1 MGLVHSSVFEAPIDE
16 VFTWHTRPGAII
28 RLTPPWGP
36 ARVVTESVSLRD
48 GRAVL
53 ALPGGLKWTA
63 RHDPDAYDP
72 PYRFADEVDGRFRW
86 RHTHEF
92 TAEGGDRTR
101 LTDTVDT
108 PVPERFLRPVFTYR
122 HRQLADDL
130 AVHRWARQLRPE
142 PLTVAVTGS
151 SGLVG
156 SALTALLT
164 SGGHRV
170 VRLVRRSPRTAGER
184 RWRPEAPDPDLLEG
198 VDAVVHLAG
207 ASIAGR
213 FTPAHKHEIRASRV
227 GPTRALAEL
236 AARGAIGAFV
246 SASAIGFYGPDRGDE
261 PLTERSSRGSGFLA
275 DVVVDWEA
283 ASAPAEDAGVRT
295 VRVRTGEVQSA
306 AGGMLRMLRPLFA
319 AGLGG
324 RLGSGEQWTSWIAL
338 DDLLDV
344 YYRALV
350 DTGLSGPVNAVAPH
364 PLRNIDYSR
373 TLAEVL
379 RRPAVVPTP
388 SFGPRLLLGAEG
400 ARELAEAD
408 QRVVPQRLL
417 DLSHRFRFRGLEPAL
432 RHALGRTG

>member
-16 VFTWHTRPGAII
+16 VFGWHTRPGAMT

-36 ARVVTESVSLRD
+36 ARVVTESRSLSN

-53 ALPGGLKWTA
+53 ALPGGVKWYA
-63 RHDPDAYDP
+63 QHDPEAYDP
-72 PYRFADEVDGRFRW
+72 PYRFVDELVGRLRW
-86 RHTHEF
+86 RHTHDF
-92 TAEGGDRTR
+92 AAEDDDRTR

-108 PVPERFLRPVFTYR
+108 PVPERILRPMFVYR

-130 AVHRWARQLRPE
+130 AAHQWARHYRPE
-142 PLTVAVTGS
+142 PMTIAVTGS

-170 VRLVRRSPRTAGER
+170 VRLVRHSPRTAGER
-184 RWRPEAPDPDLLEG
+184 RWRPEAPDRDLLDG

-213 FTPAHKHEIRASRV
+213 FTSAHKHEIRASRV
-227 GPTRALAEL
+227 GPTRGLAEL
-236 AARGAIGAFV
+236 AARSGISAFV
-246 SASAIGFYGPDRGDE
+246 SASAIGYYGPDRGDE
-261 PLTERSSRGSGFLA
+261 PLTEQSQRGSGFLA
-275 DVVVDWEA
+275 DVVADWEA
-283 ASAPAEDAGVRT
+283 ASAPAAESGVRT
-295 VRVRTGEVQSA
+295 VRVRTGVVQSA
-306 AGGMLRMLRPLFA
+306 AGGVLKMLRPLFT

-324 RLGSGEQWTSWIAL
+324 RLGSGEQWTSWIGL

-350 DTGLSGPVNAVAPH
+350 DIELAGPINAVAPH

-379 RRPAVVPTP
+379 RRPALLPTP
-388 SFGPRLLLGAEG
+388 SFGPRLLLGEEG

-417 DLSHRFRFRGLEPAL
+417 DLRHHFRFRCLEPLL
-432 RHALGRTG
+432 RHSLGRTW